1 MNPGNGIETV
11 ECRSLPLKRH
21 CFLFMNPGN
30 GIETGIWSYQY
41 LLTFSFLFMNPG
53 NGIETCRACNL
64 PSPPSP
70 FLIYE
75 SRQRD

>member
-1 MNPGNGIETV
+1 MNPGNGIETPIFLGV
-11 ECRSLPLKRH
+11 SNLCR

-30 GIETGIWSYQY
+30 GIETSILVLMSGITM
-41 LLTFSFLFMNPG
+41 L
-53 NGIETCRACNL
+53 
-64 PSPPSP
+64 